1 MAENYRTRRDRA
13 ATRQA
18 GMHHRF
24 PCGIRCSHLVLDMD
38 NPTTELNWN
47 LTKAV
52 LWIAT
57 RDPNCVARHG
67 DAPLPS
73 LLVPNSSERDEDR
86 NAYESIPDARSELWS
101 ALDEGKISATGRS
114 RRDNPGELLK
124 IPTDAWSRLR
134 VRNTELEDYEHSAE
148 DTVLWTG
155 GPGMEFFDVGFRVRD
170 VLNLWPPGEAIA
182 RVLPDAP
189 DGVFERKALLEAMET
204 GRVSPPQ
211 EVFIKETREAGTT
224 FWGGSPPWPRDTPD
238 YVFLGRV
245 VNLIGWNRF
254 PDEWREN
261 ELIELFLPMFFEG
274 KEHVIKENS
283 YEEMYLSC
291 VVDAIEKDHG
301 VRLEPL
307 DAYFRFIAED
317 RRKSQD
323 RIWTVYD
330 ILIKAFLDGDLKS
343 YGQKIG
349 GGTPFEE
356 IPAIEW
362 TRDDITDWFMF
373 CHQGPYAHSPSR
385 LKRTLPSDEL
395 PKFIFVERVSLQA
408 FLQEWGDNLQWY
420 LHVERV
426 VVPGDHAEKS
436 MSHTLSPTAPSL
448 NEIRAVIENAANYFR
463 EQGFL
468 VWTKE
473 EAESELR
480 TLIGAKRNQCRPIFA
495 DDEMRAY
502 FTGARGRRGSPNP
515 NRNNELAQ
523 FRQFF
528 QAANMRK

>member
-1 MAENYRTRRDRA
+1 
-13 ATRQA
+13 
-18 GMHHRF
+18 
-24 PCGIRCSHLVLDMD
+24 MD

-52 LWIAT
+52 VWIAT

-67 DAPLPS
+67 DTPLPL
-73 LLVPNSSERDEDR
+73 LLVPDSSGRDEDR
-86 NAYESIPDARSELWS
+86 NASEAVPHAGNQLWA
-101 ALDEGKISATGRS
+101 ALDEGKITATGRS

-170 VLNLWPPGEAIA
+170 VLNLWPPNEAIERTLA
-182 RVLPDAP
+182 DASE
-189 DGVFERKALLEAMET
+189 DVFERRALIEAMET
-204 GRVSPPQ
+204 GRTSPHQ
-211 EVFIKETREAGTT
+211 EVFIKEAREDGTI
-224 FWGGSPPWPRDTPD
+224 FWGSSPPWPRDTPD
-238 YVFLGRV
+238 YLFLGRA
-245 VNLIGWNRF
+245 VNLIGRGRF
-254 PDEWREN
+254 PEEWHEN
-261 ELIELFLPMFFEG
+261 ELSELFLPMFFEG

-291 VVDAIEKDHG
+291 VVEAVEKDHG

-317 RRKSQD
+317 RRKSRD

-330 ILIKAFLDGDLKS
+330 ILVKAFVEGDLKS

-385 LKRTLPSDEL
+385 LKRTLPSDKL
-395 PKFIFVERVSLQA
+395 PKFIFVERASLQA
-408 FLQEWGDNLQWY
+408 FLQEWGHGLAFFPYAERLPILDTFVGHQPTDDQTIITEPDEAVVSEINGIRFTATERDI
-420 LHVERV
+420 HNAVEAIWKGE
-426 VVPGDHAEKS
+426 PMPK
-436 MSHTLSPTAPSL
+436 
-448 NEIRAVIENAANYFR
+448 
-463 EQGFL
+463 
-468 VWTKE
+468 
-473 EAESELR
+473 
-480 TLIGAKRNQCRPIFA
+480 AKMQ
-495 DDEMRAY
+495 
-502 FTGARGRRGSPNP
+502 
-515 NRNNELAQ
+515 
-523 FRQFF
+523 F
-528 QAANMRK
+528 QAAVNKYLKDQLRYAKSPDPRTYQRYFKKLGATLADK